1 MDPLDTEEH
10 PEQGGDIAADIAVV
24 GMAGRFPQ
32 APDLDAFWDNLRDG
46 VECVRFFSAEELEEA
61 GVDPAMR
68 DAPHFVAARAV
79 LDEADHFDA
88 DFFGLSPKEA
98 ELTDPQ
104 QRLFLESAWAALE
117 DAGCDPA
124 RFDGLIGVYA
134 GADVNGYTLR
144 NLMFSGDG
152 LQALIGNDKDYLA
165 TRVCYK
171 LDLHGPGVSV
181 QTACS
186 TSLVAVQ
193 TAVQGL
199 LGYQCDVALAG
210 GVGVAFPQKGGY
222 LFQEGGI
229 LSPDG
234 HCRPFDA
241 EAAGTVGGDGVGVV
255 VLKRLEDAL
264 RDGDS
269 IHAVIKGA
277 AVNNDGAMKVGFTA
291 PSVQGQVE
299 VISMALAGAGVEPD
313 TIDYVETH
321 GTGTALG
328 DPIEVSAL
336 TQVFRARTE
345 HKQYCAIGSL
355 KSNVGHMNSAAGV
368 GSLIKTIL
376 ALRNRQIPP
385 SLHFTAPN
393 PRIDF
398 ADSPFYVNAELR
410 DWPRNGRP
418 RRAGVSSFGIGGTN
432 AHVVLE
438 EAPERAAVP
447 ANRPWQLLTVSARS
461 EAALDTACERLA
473 AHLENHPEQ
482 PLADVAYTLQ
492 SGRRLF
498 AHRRWVVARDHQEA
512 ITRLRSPEVQRDASL
527 VREPR
532 DAQVAFL
539 FPGQGAQSVNMAR
552 ELYQGEPA
560 FRAELERCLDLLS
573 AEMGRDLRPVLFPEA
588 GGEEAAAAELEQ
600 TSLTQPLLFAVEYA
614 LARLWRSW
622 GLQPTA
628 MLGHSLGEYTAAC
641 LAGVFSLEDG
651 LKLVAARGR
660 LMQAMEPGAMLSVPL
675 SEVEL
680 RGRFAELES
689 GVAVAA
695 VNAPARCVLSGS
707 FEAVEAVERQLEAEG
722 VVSKRL
728 HTSHAFHSA
737 MMEPMLEAFRAVVAG
752 IELSAPALPCISNVT
767 GTWLSDAEA
776 TSPDYWVRHARMPV
790 RFADGLGELLEDPSR
805 VLLEVGPGRTL
816 AALAAGQPGDH
827 TEVVTSLPGPRDDSS
842 AIPFIL
848 DALGRL
854 HCLDLAID
862 WQAVHG
868 GEGRRKVSLPS
879 YPFERQRY
887 GMEWSGLAAASATL
901 SAAAAPLEKGDDPS
915 RWLYRPGWKRAV
927 AESSA
932 GPADTTA
939 ARWLLFL
946 DGEATGRTLLPS
958 TLDAVEVV
966 AGDGFEKLSADRY
979 RIDPA
984 SRDDCTQL
992 LQALA
997 EEGGLP
1003 TRVVHLSSLVACED
1017 GDGAAAANCLG
1028 LIRIAQ
1034 ALAEQGAEHPVTLDI
1049 LTSGLFDVIGDEPL
1063 RPEQAT
1069 LLAPAQVIPQE
1080 YPNIRC
1086 RLLDIAL
1093 PADREG
1099 WASHGEGVW
1108 HELERP
1114 AETPVIAAYRGR
1126 YRWVPDYEAVPVDN
1140 RPPRI
1145 RQGGTYLLTGG
1156 LGTIGLTL
1164 AEYLVRNGAA
1174 NIVLTSRSGLPP
1186 AEEWD
1191 AWLAGHGARDR
1202 ISAQIRGVRAL
1213 EALGAQVLVAGADAA
1228 DREQTAAAVNQ
1239 AQQRF
1244 GRIDGAVHCA
1254 GIISPQE
1261 LLRSIKDTE
1270 AEHLALH
1277 FRPKVSGVRVLEE
1290 VLPSDLDFCAL
1301 CSSLSTVL
1309 GGVGFTAYAAANHYL
1324 DAFAA
1329 HKARDGGFP
1338 WIAIGWDGWL
1348 SRDDVANTPQAL
1360 ARFSL
1365 TPEEGARVFDRI
1377 LRQPPSDRWVIATTD
1392 LQTRIA
1398 FGEARREHEPEV
1410 IEETLGAEAHD
1421 RPDLDTDYVAPRND
1435 LEREVAEIWK
1445 SVLGFD
1451 RIGVHDN
1458 FFRLGG
1464 DSLAAIQL
1472 GSRLREAFEVDLTVH
1487 SLFDEPT
1494 VAALAERIEMLQ
1506 KESGGAESEEELLA
1520 LIENMSE
1527 EEVAEMLAAM
1537 EGEAEG
1543 APMQ

>member
-1 MDPLDTEEH
+1 MDPLNNEDH
-10 PEQGGDIAADIAVV
+10 PEQGDPIAADIAVV
-24 GMAGRFPQ
+24 GMAGRFPR
-32 APDLDAFWDNLRDG
+32 APDLEAFWSNLRDG
-46 VECVRFFSAEELEEA
+46 VECVRFFSPEELEQA
-61 GVDPAMR
+61 GVDPAVSE
-68 DAPHFVAARAV
+68 APQFVAARAV

-104 QRLFLESAWAALE
+104 QRLFLESAWSALE

-144 NLMFSGDG
+144 NLLFSGDG

-210 GVGVAFPQKGGY
+210 GVGVAFPQTGGY
-222 LFQEGGI
+222 LYQEGGI

-241 EAAGTVGGDGVGVV
+241 EAQGTVGGDGVGVV

-264 RDGDS
+264 REGDS

-680 RGRFAELES
+680 RGRFPEQES
-689 GVAVAA
+689 GLAVAA
-695 VNAPARCVLSGS
+695 VNAPARCVLSGG
-707 FEAVEAVERQLEAEG
+707 FANVEAVERRLQAEG

-728 HTSHAFHSA
+728 HTSHAFHSV
-737 MMEPMLEAFRAVVAG
+737 MMEPMLEAFREVVAG
-752 IELSAPALPCISNVT
+752 IELSPPTIPCISNVT
-767 GTWLSDAEA
+767 GGWLSDDEA
-776 TSPDYWVRHARMPV
+776 TSPDYWVRHARMAV
-790 RFADGLGELLEDPSR
+790 RFSDGLAELTQEGGR
-805 VLLEVGPGRTL
+805 VLLEVGPGGSL
-816 AALAAGQPGDH
+816 AALAGNRTGERV
-827 TEVVTSLPGPRDDSS
+827 EVVTSLPGPRDDS
-842 AIPFIL
+842 AATPYIL

-854 HCLDLAID
+854 HCLDLPID
-862 WQAVHG
+862 WTAVHG
-868 GEGRRKVSLPS
+868 GAGRRKVSLPG

-887 GMEWSGLAAASATL
+887 GMEWSGVVVASA
-901 SAAAAPLEKGDDPS
+901 SIAAAAAAPLEKGSDPA
-915 RWLYRPGWKRAV
+915 RWLYRAGWKRGALEV
-927 AESSA
+927 GGGE
-932 GPADTTA
+932 A
-939 ARWLLFL
+939 ASGRWLLLL
-946 DGEATGRTLLPS
+946 DGEGRGRSLLPAD
-958 TLDAVEVV
+958 LEVVEVRP
-966 AGDGFEKLSADRY
+966 GDGFEREAADRY

-984 SRDDCTQL
+984 VRDDYQQL
-992 LQALA
+992 FQALA
-997 EEGGLP
+997 EEGGVP
-1003 TRVVHLSSLVACED
+1003 SRIVHLASLVDE
-1017 GDGAAAANCLG
+1017 GDAAANCLG
-1028 LIRIAQ
+1028 PIRIAQ
-1034 ALAEQGAEHPVTLDI
+1034 ALGAHNDDRPVTLDI
-1049 LTSGLFDVIGDEPL
+1049 VTGGLFEVIGDESL
-1063 RPEQAT
+1063 HPERAT
-1069 LLAPAQVIPQE
+1069 LLAPAQVIPRE
-1080 YPNIRC
+1080 YPHLRC
-1086 RLLDIAL
+1086 RLFDLAL
-1093 PADREG
+1093 PADHG
-1099 WASHGEGVW
+1099 AWAESGERLW
-1108 HELERP
+1108 PELSVEST
-1114 AETPVIAAYRGR
+1114 APVIAAYRGR
-1126 YRWVPDYEAVPVDN
+1126 HRWLPSYDAVAPEAVTG
-1140 RPPRI
+1140 RPPRV
-1145 RQGGTYLLTGG
+1145 REGGSYLITGG

-1164 AEYLVRNGAA
+1164 ADYLVRCGAT
-1174 NIVLTSRSGLPP
+1174 NLVLTSRSGLPAP
-1186 AEEWD
+1186 EEWD
-1191 AWLAGHGARDR
+1191 GWLDHHDERDR

-1213 EALGAQVLVAGADAA
+1213 EALGAEVLVVGADVA
-1228 DREQTAAAVNQ
+1228 DREQMAAVVEQ
-1239 AQQRF
+1239 ARERF

-1254 GIISPQE
+1254 GIIDPRE
-1261 LLRSIKDTE
+1261 LLRPIKETE

-1277 FRPKVSGVRVLEE
+1277 FRPKVDGVRVLEQ
-1290 VLPSDLDFCAL
+1290 VLPDDLDFCAL

-1324 DAFAA
+1324 DTFAA
-1329 HKARDGGFP
+1329 RKAAQGGFP

-1348 SRDDVANTPQAL
+1348 SRDEAAASVDQGPL

-1365 TPEEGARVFDRI
+1365 TPEEGAKVFDHI
-1377 LRQPPSDRWVIATTD
+1377 LRRPPTDRWVVATTD
-1392 LQTRIA
+1392 LQARIA
-1398 FGEARREHEPEV
+1398 FGELRHEA
-1410 IEETLGAEAHD
+1410 EETTAEETAGDDAHD
-1421 RPDLDTDYVAPRND
+1421 RPDLDTEYVAPRNE

-1445 SVLGFD
+1445 AVLGFD

-1472 GSRLREAFEVDLTVH
+1472 GSRLREAFDVELTVH

-1494 VAALAERIEMLQ
+1494 VAALAERIEALR
-1506 KESGGAESEEELLA
+1506 EEGAGESEEELLKK
-1520 LIENMSE
+1520 LEMVENMSE
-1527 EEVAEMLAAM
+1527 EQVAEMLAAM
-1537 EGEAEG
+1537 ETE
-1543 APMQ
+1543 